1 MEDVTKHCQF
11 GLIYLLPS
19 LCTYRRNFECAIFCR
34 YIFLKYIFSVMV
46 KISLQMELEFHHI
59 LQQGTE
65 QLSAIQMKTV
75 KSGKIHQQKN
85 VIIYIIL
92 PFQNLSIHLFQS
104 KYQHQSMILIYD
116 IKQWKLILNFY
127 FVFWKFLIF
136 ESLKLNFLFLHPII
150 YNPSMQLFPYKRKM
164 H

>member
-1 MEDVTKHCQF
+1 MCNFLQV
-11 GLIYLLPS
+11 YLPKV
-19 LCTYRRNFECAIFCR
+19 
-34 YIFLKYIFSVMV
+34 YIFRHGKN
-46 KISLQMELEFHHI
+46 ISSNGIRISSYFAAGYRTAFCHLNEDCQEWKNSP
-59 LQQGTE
+59 T
-65 QLSAIQMKTV
+65 
-75 KSGKIHQQKN
+75 KN

-92 PFQNLSIHLFQS
+92 PFQNLSIDVFQS
-104 KYQHQSMILIYD
+104 KYQHHQSIVLIYH
-116 IKQWKLILNFY
+116 IKKLKLISN